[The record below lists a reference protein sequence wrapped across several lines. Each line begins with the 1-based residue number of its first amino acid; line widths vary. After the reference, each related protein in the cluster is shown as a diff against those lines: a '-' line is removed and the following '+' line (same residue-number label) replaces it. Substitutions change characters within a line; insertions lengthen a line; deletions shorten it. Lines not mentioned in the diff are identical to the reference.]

1 MTAEYRIRHGVPH
14 DVPGHTVAP
23 RPRSVAT
30 PVHGTAVQRKPGCA
44 CGGGCPR
51 CRAARTQEA
60 AHGMVQTKFAVNHP
74 DDAHEQEANRV
85 ADRVMRMPDPGS
97 AQPAAVAA
105 RAAGSVQ
112 RTCSSCEAGQEEAMV
127 QAKERRGQ
135 VPSVTPAVQ
144 RSIDSM
150 RGGGRPLPAAERAFF
165 EPRFG
170 HDFADVRIHDGES
183 AGSSAASLN
192 ARAFTVGRDVVFGAG
207 EYSPGS
213 VQGRYLLAHELTHV
227 LQQSA
232 GGAPGT
238 IARKPAA
245 EEEKKTAKPRAPR
258 CDTGCAQRWGQD
270 TTCSKWGFF
279 QGLGEHTTDRKW
291 ESFACCNSW
300 PLSVET
306 WARTQLGLAGAASCT
321 ARHQREIATVSF
333 GGNEVD
339 ILCSDTIPTDKFGQ
353 KQLSTGACT
362 GTIDEEVIELSPKA
376 MQDLSGQLANAL
388 PVRVCYSGTKVDM
401 CLHNGPG
408 ARSFPTPQQCL
419 TRGCPVDED
428 TPSHAD
434 SGWPRV

>member
-1 MTAEYRIRHGVPH
+1 MIAFHRAQHTTLS
-14 DVPGHTVAP
+14 DVPARAAIA
-23 RPRSVAT
+23 RPRAVAT
-30 PVHGTAVQRKPGCA
+30 PVHGTTLQRKPGCA

-51 CRAARTQEA
+51 CHATQTQEA
-60 AHGMVQTKFAVNHP
+60 AHVTVQTKLAVNRP
-74 DDAHEQEANRV
+74 GDAHEQEADRV
-85 ADRVMRMPDPGS
+85 ADHVMRMPDSGS
-97 AQPAAVAA
+97 VQPAAVAA
-105 RAAGSVQ
+105 RASGSVQ
-112 RTCSSCEAGQEEAMV
+112 RTCSACEAGEEEMA
-127 QAKERRGQ
+127 QAKERHGQ
-135 VPSVTPAVQ
+135 VPSVTPSVQ
-144 RSIDSM
+144 LSIDSM
-150 RGGGRPLPAAERAFF
+150 RGGGRSLPAAERAFF

-170 HDFADVRIHDGES
+170 HDFSHVRIHDGHT
-183 AGSSAASLN
+183 ATSSAASLN

-213 VQGRYLLAHELTHV
+213 AQGRHLLAHELTHV

-232 GGAPGT
+232 GGAHGT
-238 IARKPAA
+238 IARKPA
-245 EEEKKTAKPRAPR
+245 EEEEKKKTAKPRAPR
-258 CDTGCAQRWGQD
+258 CDSGCAQRWGQD

-279 QGLGEHTTDRKW
+279 QGLGEHTTDKKW

-321 ARHQREIATVSF
+321 ARHQREVATVSY

-339 ILCSDTIPTDKFGQ
+339 ILCSDTIPPDKFGQ
-353 KQLSTGACT
+353 KQLTKGACN

-376 MQDLSGQLANAL
+376 MQDLSGQLVNAL
-388 PVRVCYSGTKVDM
+388 PVRVCYSGTKIDM